1 MGCHS
6 APINLSPTP
15 VPGRLAALPSEQT
28 GTTQLFVKAGD
39 LQQRQTIGTALAAPL
54 FSSPV

>member
-54 FSSPV
+54 FSFPV